1 VGGRS
6 TTFLSLAGATVSQV
20 SRFQKLRE
28 GFHPTFWVANGME
41 LFERLA
47 YYGQQIVFVI
57 YMRNKLGFTESEAG
71 QLSGIFGGLIYLLP
85 ILAGTLADKW
95 GFRRALNIAFSV
107 LALGYFLIGSVGMNA
122 FAGLYGNL
130 SLYWLVMAFLVLT
143 AFGGSFI
150 KPSVL
155 GTVAATS
162 SEETKSLG
170 YAIYYWLVNVGAMLG
185 PTIAY
190 LVRDHFGNEFVYVVS
205 ALSCLAM
212 LMVNL
217 LLYKEVK
224 GKAEIVPESLG
235 KKIAN
240 LFVVLANVKFMV
252 FLLIYSLYWIIF
264 WQEFI
269 IVPYYITDYIDRAA
283 PYEIIQSWA
292 GAGAIILLQIPINR
306 LTKQIPTR
314 TAIVI
319 GFAVSSLI
327 WVIIGLYPSIPTIVA
342 GIVAFAV
349 GEMIQAPRYYEYIS
363 EIAPP
368 GQQGLFQGYAFL
380 PIAIA
385 RFVGDPLGGWLYQT
399 SKGSGKPELIW
410 FALIGI
416 GVIGA
421 VLMAIYNKLVAFQ
434 EGKSSGQ

>member
-1 VGGRS
+1 MS
-6 TTFLSLAGATVSQV
+6 LSERIQEIRA
-20 SRFQKLRE
+20 

-47 YYGQQIVFVI
+47 YYGQQIVFMI

-71 QLSGIFGGLIYLLP
+71 QLSGMFGGLIYLLP
-85 ILAGTLADKW
+85 ILGGTLADKW
-95 GFRRALNIAFSV
+95 GFRRAFSVAFSI
-107 LALGYFLIGSVGMNA
+107 LALGYFLIGSVGMSA
-122 FAGLYGNL
+122 FAGIYGGF
-130 SLYWLVMAFLVLT
+130 SLYWLLMVFLVLT

-155 GTVAATS
+155 GTVSVTS
-162 SEETKSLG
+162 TEKTKSVG
-170 YAIYYWLVNVGAMLG
+170 FAVYYWLVNVGAIAG

-190 LVRDHFGNEFVYVVS
+190 FVVDRFGNEFVYVVS
-205 ALSCLAM
+205 AISCLAM
-212 LMVNL
+212 LIVNL
-217 LLYKEVK
+217 VLYKEVQSK
-224 GKAEIVPESLG
+224 VNVATESLG
-235 KKIAN
+235 KKLTN
-240 LFVVLANVKFMV
+240 LFVVLGNLKFMI

-264 WQEFI
+264 WQEYI
-269 IVPYYITDYIDRAA
+269 IIPYYITDYIDAKA
-283 PYEIIQSWA
+283 PYQIIQSWG
-292 GAGAIILLQIPINR
+292 GAGAIVAFQIPINW
-306 LTKQIPTR
+306 LTKNIPTR
-314 TAIVI
+314 SAILV

-342 GIVAFAV
+342 GVVAFSI

-385 RFVGDPLGGWLYQT
+385 RFVGDPIGGWLYQT
-399 SKGSGKPELIW
+399 SKAAGKPEMVW

-416 GVIGA
+416 GIGGTL
-421 VLMAIYNKLVAFQ
+421 LMWLYNIVVTRQEAKLVA
-434 EGKSSGQ
+434 

>member
-1 VGGRS
+1 MAM
-6 TTFLSLAGATVSQV
+6 TEL
-20 SRFQKLRE
+20 FQKIRK
-28 GFHPTFWVANGME
+28 GFHPTFWVANIME

-47 YYGQQIVFVI
+47 YYGQQIVFMI
-57 YMRNKLGFTESEAG
+57 YMRNKLGFSEAEAG
-71 QLSGIFGGLIYLLP
+71 QLSGFFGGMLYLLP

-95 GFRRALNIAFSV
+95 GFRRAFSIAFSI
-107 LALGYFLIGSVGMNA
+107 LAIGYFLIGSVGMSA
-122 FAGLYGNL
+122 FSGIYGNMDH
-130 SLYWLVMAFLVLT
+130 YWLIMIFLVLT

-155 GTVAATS
+155 GTVAITS
-162 SEETKSLG
+162 KEETKSLG
-170 YAIYYWLVNVGAMLG
+170 FAVYYWLVNAGAMIG

-190 LVRDHFGNEFVYVVS
+190 FVRDSFGNEFVYLVS

-212 LMVNL
+212 LVVNL
-217 LLYKEVK
+217 LFYKEVK
-224 GKAEIVPESLG
+224 SAKTEVVESMG

-240 LFVVLANVKFMV
+240 LFVVLANVKFMI

-264 WQEFI
+264 WQEYI
-269 IVPYYITDYIDRAA
+269 IIPYYITDFINKNA

-292 GAGAIILLQIPINR
+292 GAGAIILLQIPLNR
-306 LTKQIPTR
+306 LTKNIPTR
-314 TAIVI
+314 NALLL
-319 GFAVSSLI
+319 GFGISSLI
-327 WVIIGLYPSIPTIVA
+327 WLIIGIHPSIPTIAA
-342 GIVAFAV
+342 GIVAFSI

-399 SKGSGKPELIW
+399 TKASGRTELVW
-410 FALIGI
+410 FALVGI
-416 GVIGA
+416 GLLA
-421 VLMAIYNKLVAFQ
+421 TLLMFVYNKFIAAQ
-434 EGKSSGQ
+434 EKRA

>member
-1 VGGRS
+1 MPNSLFRRF
-6 TTFLSLAGATVSQV
+6 TPFL
-20 SRFQKLRE
+20 KE
-28 GFHPTFWVANGME
+28 FHPTFWVANGME

-47 YYGQQIVFVI
+47 YYAQQIVFMI
-57 YMRNKLGFTESEAG
+57 YLRNRLGFTESEAG
-71 QLSGIFGGLIYLLP
+71 TLSGIFGGLIYLLP

-95 GFRRALNIAFSV
+95 GFRRAFNIAFTV
-107 LALGYFLIGSVGMNA
+107 LALGYFLIGSVGMTA
-122 FAGLYGNL
+122 FAGVYGGRAP
-130 SLYWLVMAFLVLT
+130 YWLLVVFLVLT

-155 GTVAATS
+155 GTVAVTTT
-162 SEETKSLG
+162 EKTKSIG
-170 YAIYYWLVNVGAMLG
+170 FAVYYWLVNAGALIG

-190 LVRDHFGNEFVYVVS
+190 LVRDRFGNEFVYVVS
-205 ALSCLAM
+205 SLSCIAM
-212 LMVNL
+212 LLVNIF
-217 LLYKEVK
+217 LYKEVRSPRT
-224 GKAEIVPESLG
+224 EVTESLG
-235 KKIAN
+235 RKITN
-240 LFVVLANVKFMV
+240 LFVVLANFRFMI

-269 IVPYYITDYIDRAA
+269 IVPYYITDYISKDA
-283 PYEIIQSWA
+283 PYELYQSWA
-292 GAGAIILLQIPINR
+292 GAGAIILCQIPINW
-306 LTKQIPTR
+306 LTKNIPTHK
-314 TAIVI
+314 AILA

-385 RFVGDPLGGWLYQT
+385 RFVGDPVGGWLYQT
-399 SKGSGKPELIW
+399 SRALGKPEYVW
-410 FALIGI
+410 FALIVI
-416 GVIGA
+416 GVTATLLMFAYNVFLLPKAA
-421 VLMAIYNKLVAFQ
+421 VSTAK
-434 EGKSSGQ
+434 K

>member
-1 VGGRS
+1 MNQ
-6 TTFLSLAGATVSQV
+6 TN
-20 SRFQKLRE
+20 RFQKLKE
-28 GFHPTFWVANGME
+28 GFAPAFWVANGME

-57 YMRNKLGFTESEAG
+57 YMRNKLGFTEAEAG

-85 ILAGTLADKW
+85 ILGGTLADKW
-95 GFRRALNIAFSV
+95 GFRRAFNIAFSV
-107 LALGYFLIGSVGMNA
+107 LALGYFLIGSVGMSA
-122 FAGLYGNL
+122 FAGLYDNL

-155 GTVAATS
+155 GTVAVAST
-162 SEETKSLG
+162 EGTRSLG

-190 LVRDHFGNEFVYVVS
+190 LVRDRFGNEFVYVVS
-205 ALSCLAM
+205 SVSCLAM
-212 LMVNL
+212 LIVNL

-224 GKAEIVPESLG
+224 TPTDIVPESLG

-240 LFVVLANVKFMV
+240 LFVVLADLKFMA

-269 IVPYYITDYIDRAA
+269 IVPYYITDYIDKNA

-306 LTKQIPTR
+306 LTKRIPTR
-314 TAIVI
+314 TAIVL

-327 WVIIGLYPSIPTIVA
+327 WVIIGLSPSIPTIVA

-385 RFVGDPLGGWLYQT
+385 RFVGDPIGGWLYQT
-399 SKGSGKPELIW
+399 SKASGKPEIIW
-410 FALIGI
+410 YVLIGI
-416 GVIGA
+416 GVLGA
-421 VLMAIYNKLVAFQ
+421 ILMAIYNKVVAFH
-434 EGKSSGQ
+434 EANTTD